1 MNKRNEKR
9 LDKSLL
15 AYTDSND
22 ADLLGVVANISKNGT
37 FIVTDKIFD
46 VDSEIS
52 FVLAVYNEIYHLKG
66 EIRWT
71 RRLEDQSLGHLPTGI
86 GIRIT
91 EASVEY
97 LNFVELT
104 KYQNRNSASL
114 AH

>member
-15 AYTDSND
+15 AYTDNND

-37 FIVTDKIFD
+37 FIVTDKIYD
-46 VDSEIS
+46 VESEIS
-52 FVLAVYNEIYHLKG
+52 FVMAVYNEIYHLKG
-66 EIRWT
+66 EIRWA
-71 RRLEDQSLGHLPTGI
+71 RRLEDQSLGQLPTGI

-91 EASVEY
+91 EAPVEY

-104 KYQNRNSASL
+104 KYQNRNLASL